1 LNIFLL
7 DNLPLKEIGMKL
19 FLTKIL
25 MVLGIV
31 SFFKGT
37 FGEFKTYASESS
49 SSSTADRS
57 ETMGG
62 RTGGCGKCD

>member
-1 LNIFLL
+1 
-7 DNLPLKEIGMKL
+7 MKL

-25 MVLGIV
+25 VAFGLV

-37 FGEFKTYASESS
+37 FDEFKANASESS
-49 SSSTADRS
+49 STSATDRS

-62 RTGGCGKCD
+62 RTGGCGKCN